1 MIKKGIN
8 KRLAEMGKIKIGG
21 KGETRTSKS
30 GTQYQVP
37 VRYDHFV
44 VTKTEKGPDGNYLI
58 DDRIMKLLGPEPKE
72 IKIRLLFDDID
83 LNFYTSFAYYAGSK
97 CLCRG
102 DGEIAEMT
110 FQQSGKPTHFTIMD
124 QIVSGSPD
132 HKIKTRYE
140 KSKKQEVTAGD
151 IRFIICDPDSCP
163 MMKPDSKGA
172 TRCKPSGILSCILSD
187 IPEIGGVLRFRTHS
201 WNTISN
207 ILSSLEFLKTIT
219 NGILVG
225 LPMKL
230 QFLKKSTQDHGNVS
244 VVNIVFDGET
254 YQAMREL
261 AMIEMK
267 NRTEHGINMKMIEE
281 RARLDGFTKDTY
293 DPADIEA
300 EFYSVPPE
308 TEPLPDNIEDRAD
321 IILGGVS
328 EPEKLVEEEIQEHEY
343 EMKTEKQESEPES
356 EENTELD
363 IF

>member
-1 MIKKGIN
+1 
-8 KRLAEMGKIKIGG
+8 
-21 KGETRTSKS
+21 
-30 GTQYQVP
+30 
-37 VRYDHFV
+37 
-44 VTKTEKGPDGNYLI
+44 
-58 DDRIMKLLGPEPKE
+58 
-72 IKIRLLFDDID
+72 
-83 LNFYTSFAYYAGSK
+83 
-97 CLCRG
+97 
-102 DGEIAEMT
+102 
-110 FQQSGKPTHFTIMD
+110 
-124 QIVSGSPD
+124 
-132 HKIKTRYE
+132 
-140 KSKKQEVTAGD
+140 
-151 IRFIICDPDSCP
+151 
-163 MMKPDSKGA
+163 MMQPDSKGV

-219 NGILVG
+219 NGVLVG
-225 LPMKL
+225 LPLKL

-267 NRTEHGINMKMIEE
+267 NRTEHGVNMKMIEE
-281 RARLDGFTKDTY
+281 RARLDGFTKDTD
-293 DPADIEA
+293 DPSDIEA

-308 TEPLPDNIEDRAD
+308 PEPLPDNIEDRAD

-328 EPEKLVEEEIQEHEY
+328 ESEKLVDEEIQEPEP
-343 EMKTEKQESEPES
+343 EKQAPEPES